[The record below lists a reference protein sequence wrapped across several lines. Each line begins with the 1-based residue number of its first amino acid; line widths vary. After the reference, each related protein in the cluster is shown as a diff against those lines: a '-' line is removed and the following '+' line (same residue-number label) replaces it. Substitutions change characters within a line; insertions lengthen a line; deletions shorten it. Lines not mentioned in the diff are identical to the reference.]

1 VRYVALATDYD
12 GTIATDGVV
21 PDDVIETI
29 ERVRDS
35 GRRTIL
41 VTGRELED
49 LRHAFDRLDVFDRVV
64 AENGAVL
71 FDPAT
76 RDARSLTEAPPAAFV
91 DALRERAV
99 EPLSV
104 GHVIVA
110 TQEPHET
117 TVIEAIHELGLELQ
131 VIFNKG
137 AVMVLPAGVTKASGL
152 AAALDELRLSPHNVV
167 GVGDAENDHAF
178 LDTCELSVAVSNA
191 LPAVKDRCDHLTKGA
206 RGDGVRELCD
216 ILLESDLEHL
226 DDRLPRHDILIGTA
240 EDGEP
245 VRVRPY
251 RTNVLVT
258 GPSGS
263 GKSTLV
269 AAFLEQLMEQAYQFC
284 LIDPEGD
291 YEELERAVVLGSH
304 ERAPTVDEALDAL
317 VDPDINIVLNL
328 LGERLDDRPGFL
340 SSLLPRLQELR
351 AETGRP
357 HWLVVDEAHHLLP
370 SGLQTP
376 ETTLPRRVVS
386 VVMVTVHADAMSP
399 AALEPV
405 NLVLTPSK
413 GAAES
418 LGKFA
423 KVVGVEPPTDD
434 AVRPDEEQAVAWFVD
449 EPPIAFAPV
458 EPGGE
463 RRRHRRKYAQ
473 GDVQEKAFFFRG
485 PDDRL
490 NLKAQNLVVFAQIA
504 EGVDDETWLWHLGRG
519 DYERWFRDVIKDEAL
534 GEVAERVGHDPNA
547 ETSRRE
553 ILDAVSERY
562 TMPAEASS

>member
-1 VRYVALATDYD
+1 MRYVALATDYD
-12 GTIATDGVV
+12 GTIATEGVV

-49 LRHAFDRLDVFDRVV
+49 LRHTFDRLDVFDRVV

-76 RDARSLTEAPPAAFV
+76 RNARALAEAPPSAFV
-91 DALRERAV
+91 DALKERAV

-110 TQEPHET
+110 TWEPHET

-131 VIFNKG
+131 IIFNKG

-178 LDTCELSVAVSNA
+178 LDTCELSVAVANA
-191 LPAVKDRCDHLTKGA
+191 LPAVKDRCDYVTSGA

-216 ILLESDLEHL
+216 GLLESDLEHL
-226 DDRLPRHDILIGTA
+226 DERLPRHDIVIGTV

-269 AAFLEQLMEQAYQFC
+269 TAFLEQLMEHAYQFC

-291 YEELERAVVLGSH
+291 YEELDRAVVLGSH
-304 ERAPTVDEALDAL
+304 DRAATVDEALDAL
-317 VDPDINIVLNL
+317 TDPDINLVLNL

-340 SSLLPRLQELR
+340 SSLLPRLQELG

-376 ETTLPRRVVS
+376 QTTLPQRVAS

-413 GAAES
+413 GATES
-418 LGKFA
+418 LRKFA
-423 KVVGVEPPTDD
+423 KVVGVEPPRDD
-434 AVRPDEEQAVAWFVD
+434 AVRPDEEQAVAWFV
-449 EPPIAFAPV
+449 EESPIAFAPV
-458 EPGGE
+458 EPGQE

-473 GDVQEKAFFFRG
+473 GDVEDKAFFFRG

-490 NLKAQNLVVFAQIA
+490 NLKAQNLAVFAQIA

-519 DYERWFRDVIKDEAL
+519 DYERWFRDVIKDDAL
-534 GEVAERVGHDPNA
+534 GEVAERVANDPEP

-562 TMPAEASS
+562 TIPAEASS

>member
-12 GTIATDGVV
+12 GTIATEGVV
-21 PDDVIETI
+21 PDNVIETI
-29 ERVRDS
+29 ERVRES

-49 LRHAFDRLDVFDRVV
+49 LRHTFDRLDVFDRVV

-76 RDARSLTEAPPAAFV
+76 RNARALTEAPPPAFV
-91 DALRERAV
+91 DALKERAV

-110 TQEPHET
+110 TWEPHET
-117 TVIEAIHELGLELQ
+117 TVIEVIHELGLELQ
-131 VIFNKG
+131 IIFNKG

-178 LDTCELSVAVSNA
+178 LDTCELSVAVANA
-191 LPAVKDRCDHLTKGA
+191 LPAVKDRCDYVTKGA
-206 RGDGVRELCD
+206 RGEGVRELCD
-216 ILLESDLEHL
+216 GLLESDLEHL
-226 DDRLPRHDILIGTA
+226 DERLPRHDIVIGTA
-240 EDGEP
+240 EGGEP

-269 AAFLEQLMEQAYQFC
+269 TAFLEQLVEHAYQFC

-291 YEELERAVVLGSH
+291 YEELERAVVLGS
-304 ERAPTVDEALDAL
+304 RDGAPTVDEALDAL
-317 VDPDINIVLNL
+317 VDPDINLVLNL

-376 ETTLPRRVVS
+376 ETTLPRRVAS
-386 VVMVTVHADAMSP
+386 MLMVTVHADAMSP
-399 AALEPV
+399 AGLEPV

-413 GAAES
+413 GATES

-423 KVVGVEPPTDD
+423 KVVGVEPPRND
-434 AVRPDEEQAVAWFVD
+434 AVRSADDQAVAWFVD
-449 EPPIAFAPV
+449 ESPIAFAPV
-458 EPGGE
+458 EPSHE

-473 GDVQEKAFFFRG
+473 GDVEEKAFFFRG
-485 PDDRL
+485 PDDVL
-490 NLKAQNLVVFAQIA
+490 NLKAQNLQVFAQIA

-519 DYERWFRDVIKDEAL
+519 DYERWFRDVIKDESL
-534 GEVAERVGHDPNA
+534 GEVAKRVANDPDA

-562 TMPAEASS
+562 TMPAEASP